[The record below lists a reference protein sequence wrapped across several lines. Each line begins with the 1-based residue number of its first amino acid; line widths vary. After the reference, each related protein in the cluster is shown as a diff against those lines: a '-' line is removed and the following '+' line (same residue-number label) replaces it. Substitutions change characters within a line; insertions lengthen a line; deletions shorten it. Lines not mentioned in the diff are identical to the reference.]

1 VARAATAE
9 QLAWPAPVVPV
20 WLRTV
25 RTARTATAVPVVL
38 EDPAA
43 LVPTEQMQRRH
54 PPVRQAPLA
63 ALAALA
69 ATAVRQRSAT
79 VVSAA

>member
-1 VARAATAE
+1 
-9 QLAWPAPVVPV
+9 
-20 WLRTV
+20 
-25 RTARTATAVPVVL
+25 VPVVL